1 MGHRFG
7 VVAMAQP
14 AVLGDLRLPVALGAG
29 CGHDAVESAHGRG
42 RREAELAVVIHGRVQ
57 RMAFDAGSQSE
68 MGAMC
73 KTGLGFGGSRR
84 IGPRGGLCRSLQDVA
99 FRASAWLRLHV
110 AGGFLAIALFWLHAR
125 SLWPTGA
132 HRQALAGAF
141 YLLSAS
147 GIVGWLLQRTYP
159 RQLADTGLEI
169 IYEHIPAEIARLRN
183 AADQLVLDTT
193 RDAGNDTLARHYME
207 TLHWFFR
214 RPRFFV
220 NHAFFGGKHA
230 RAWVRQQCG
239 VVRPYL
245 GAVDRERLERLAAL
259 AEEKLQIDFHHA
271 AQSIMKRWLL
281 VHLPLAAVTTIL
293 VVWHVLLVHAYGR

>member
-1 MGHRFG
+1 MSPFGKAIHLLPLILGALTLLGVPWLWSSQARRTLGDPAVITGWWLFG
-7 VVAMAQP
+7 VF
-14 AVLGDLRLPVALGAG
+14 VLLGAFN
-29 CGHDAVESAHGRG
+29 ARKKLSV
-42 RREAELAVVIHGRVQ
+42 LP
-57 RMAFDAGSQSE
+57 
-68 MGAMC
+68 
-73 KTGLGFGGSRR
+73 LG
-84 IGPRGGLCRSLQDVA
+84 
-99 FRASAWLRLHV
+99 RASAWLRLHV
-110 AGGFLAIALFWLHAR
+110 AGGFLAIALFWLHTR

-193 RDAGNDTLARHYME
+193 RDAGNDTLTRHYME

-245 GAVDRERLERLAAL
+245 GAVERERLERLAAL